1 MRIGLLGGTFNPI
14 HLGHLHI
21 AEQAHARLDFDQIL
35 FIPTGDPPH
44 KSLKTLASAKHRLE
58 MVKLAIKDSPHFR
71 VSEIEIF
78 STEICYTIDTL
89 HKLKKQVEGE
99 LFFIVGLDAF
109 LDLPTWKAADKLLA
123 QANFVV
129 VSRPEVQF
137 SQIKTF
143 PMPPPISEIDLIA
156 LDNEK
161 RSHLEIQTSS
171 GPTLTLLALPEC
183 NISASSIRDHLKQG
197 LSAANWLPPPIES
210 YIIANELYGMKKGA

>member
-21 AEQAHARLDFDQIL
+21 AEQTQTRLGFDQIL

-44 KSLKTLASAKHRLE
+44 KSFKTLASTQHRLE
-58 MVKLAIKDSPHFR
+58 MVKLATKDSPRFR
-71 VSEIEIF
+71 VSEVEIF

-89 HKLKKQVEGE
+89 RKLKTQVQGE
-99 LFFIVGLDAF
+99 LFFLVGLDAF

-143 PMPPPISEIDLIA
+143 PMLPPISEIDLIA

-197 LSAANWLPPPIES
+197 LSAATWLPPPIES